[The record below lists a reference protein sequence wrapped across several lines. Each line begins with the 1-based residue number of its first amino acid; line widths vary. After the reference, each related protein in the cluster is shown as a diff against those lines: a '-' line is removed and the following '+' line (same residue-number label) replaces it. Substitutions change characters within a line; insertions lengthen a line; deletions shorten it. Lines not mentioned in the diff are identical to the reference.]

1 MTAAP
6 LVATGPPPSWEAR
19 PDRPARMI
27 VLTGSIGGGHVGPA
41 RELARRLVL
50 AGHRA
55 EVIDVVAAAPA
66 GLGRTLRALF
76 RAQLSWAPGTW
87 DRVFRFADRD
97 DVAAAGTGGLHHLL
111 VPTLRAVLA
120 QEPVAAI
127 VSTFPLAGHA
137 AARAIRDGNHRIPLI
152 TYLTDPAP
160 HAAWI
165 VDGTDRYLTGWSATA
180 AELRRRTAAP
190 VSVVQALVR
199 PEFRPG
205 ALHGPAVDPRP
216 GRSPRGLALVCSGSW
231 GVGEIAGTVA
241 DLLADRNGPTP
252 VVVCGRNDRLRRRLA
267 ARFRVPVLGW
277 VPDMASLMRDCQVAV
292 LNSGGLTLAEAHAVG
307 LPVVHYRPLAG
318 QGLANAAFTERA
330 GLARWARSVPELTAT
345 VRTPPTAAGMRPPGR
360 DAVTEVL
367 DLAGHPTALR
377 SAG

>member
-1 MTAAP
+1 MSAAP
-6 LVATGPPPSWEAR
+6 LVATGPPPSWEAH
-19 PDRPARMI
+19 PDGPSRVV
-27 VLTGSIGGGHVGPA
+27 VLTGAIGGGHVGPA
-41 RELARRLVL
+41 RELARRLAL

-55 EVIDVVAAAPA
+55 EVIDVVTAAPA
-66 GLGRTLRALF
+66 GVGRMLRALF

-87 DRVFRFADRD
+87 DRIFRVTDRD
-97 DVAAAGTGGLHHLL
+97 DATAAGTGGLHHFL

-120 QEPVAAI
+120 QEPVAAV

-165 VDGTDRYLTGWSATA
+165 VDGTDRYLTGWTATA
-180 AELRRRTAAP
+180 AALRRRTTAP

-199 PEFRPG
+199 PEFRG
-205 ALHGPAVDPRP
+205 GTARERAVHHRD
-216 GRSPRGLALVCSGSW
+216 GRSRNGLVLVCSGSW
-231 GVGEIAGTVA
+231 GVGDLAGTVA
-241 DLLADRNGPTP
+241 DLSSDRNGPTP
-252 VVVCGRNDRLRRRLA
+252 VVMCGRNDRLRRRLA

-330 GLARWARSVPELTAT
+330 GLARWARSVPELAAT
-345 VRTPPTAAGMRPPGR
+345 VRTPPPGADMPLPGR

-367 DLAGHPTALR
+367 DLAGRRAAPR
-377 SAG
+377 SMG

>member
-1 MTAAP
+1 MSAAP
-6 LVATGPPPSWEAR
+6 LVATGPPPSWEAH
-19 PDRPARMI
+19 PDGPARVV

-66 GLGRTLRALF
+66 GVGRMLRTLF

-87 DRVFRFADRD
+87 DRIFRVTDRD
-97 DVAAAGTGGLHHLL
+97 DAAAAGTGGLHHLL

-120 QEPVAAI
+120 QEPVAAV

-137 AARAIRDGNHRIPLI
+137 AARAIRDGNHRMPLI

-165 VDGTDRYLTGWSATA
+165 VDGTDRYLTGWTATA

-199 PEFRPG
+199 PEFRCT
-205 ALHGPAVDPRP
+205 ARERAVHHRE
-216 GRSPRGLALVCSGSW
+216 GRSRNGLVLVCSGSW
-231 GVGEIAGTVA
+231 GVGDLAGTVA
-241 DLLADRNGPTP
+241 DLLSDRDGPTP
-252 VVVCGRNDRLRRRLA
+252 VVVCGRNDLPTPTRARTSVTSRAPARSFTSRRLWQHCG
-267 ARFRVPVLGW
+267 P
-277 VPDMASLMRDCQVAV
+277 S
-292 LNSGGLTLAEAHAVG
+292 
-307 LPVVHYRPLAG
+307 
-318 QGLANAAFTERA
+318 
-330 GLARWARSVPELTAT
+330 
-345 VRTPPTAAGMRPPGR
+345 PGR
-360 DAVTEVL
+360 SWGATQVD
-367 DLAGHPTALR
+367 R
-377 SAG
+377 